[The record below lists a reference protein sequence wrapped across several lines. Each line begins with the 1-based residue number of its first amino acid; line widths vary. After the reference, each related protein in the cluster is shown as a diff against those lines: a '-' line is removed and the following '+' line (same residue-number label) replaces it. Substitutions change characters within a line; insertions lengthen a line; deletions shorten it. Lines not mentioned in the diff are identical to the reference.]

1 MADKTPPRKRA
12 SSGGQA
18 RRPKK
23 PVNARRLLM
32 IGWASGLVM
41 GLFVALMVHLEHT
54 RPETPDTDAKN
65 PSNEPASASAE
76 DDGPRFEF
84 YRLLSEQEVEVATQ
98 ESGAVDNAGALP
110 SLREQDGPAADQD
123 ASDSTPAGD
132 TERYLLQAGSF
143 RQADD
148 ADALRANL
156 ALLGI
161 EARIQTVELPGG
173 ETWHRVRIG
182 PFSSLESVNTVRQRM
197 AGQAID
203 AILLRGGGG

>member
-1 MADKTPPRKRA
+1 MANKSPSRKRPG
-12 SSGGQA
+12 SGGQA

-23 PVNARRLLM
+23 PVNARRLLI
-32 IGWASGLVM
+32 IGWTSGLMM

-54 RPETPDTDAKN
+54 RPPASDTVENTA
-65 PSNEPASASAE
+65 SGESASAATE

-110 SLREQDGPAADQD
+110 SLREQDGPAVDQD
-123 ASDSTPAGD
+123 ASDSAPAGD

-182 PFSSLESVNTVRQRM
+182 PFSNLENVNTVRQRM